1 MSLRQK
7 LLLLLASARIANL
20 PSVVSN
26 VWLGVAL
33 GSLAGWRW
41 APSAS
46 LWPAAA
52 VLALSGGLL
61 YVSGNFLNDWHDR
74 QWDAQHRPERA
85 LPQGAFAPAF
95 YLGLAL
101 ACGVAGVA
109 SAGCIGAGS
118 AMVAL
123 AIGLCIVSYTRW
135 HKQALASILLV
146 GMCRALLPLLFF
158 IEWPLS
164 CAKPNLAY
172 PLAETRIE
180 VAVIAPH
187 ALALLFY
194 VAGLSWIARCE
205 SKAAPPAASRV
216 QARFLL
222 LLSGLL
228 MASWYAF
235 TTPRFAVLGLLPF
248 GVWLTLCFSR
258 FGKSPRTQVSALLAG
273 LPLLDW
279 VALLPVSLSLFTH
292 GRGGPLA
299 VACLLLPPLAFL
311 AGRGLQRLAAAT

>member
-85 LPQGAFAPAF
+85 
-95 YLGLAL
+95 
-101 ACGVAGVA
+101 
-109 SAGCIGAGS
+109 
-118 AMVAL
+118 
-123 AIGLCIVSYTRW
+123 
-135 HKQALASILLV
+135 
-146 GMCRALLPLLFF
+146 CRALLPLLFF